1 MKKLLI
7 ILIIFLTSG
16 TCFAQFARP
25 VGIVAVPS
33 YTLWRN
39 PADSSITIYQ
49 GTVQLYN
56 TFVQHFDTTKLSG
69 WVNNRKLK
77 IAIDSIRN
85 NMYSGKYEIEVSTTG
100 VSTYSVPVALKTKT
114 MVFYNGALVRSNLW
128 SGIGTTS
135 LVIGLQT
142 DIRDYIII
150 QY

>member
-1 MKKLLI
+1 MKKLLFT
-7 ILIIFLTSG
+7 LFLFCSL
-16 TCFAQFARP
+16 FAQAQFTKPAGVTP
-25 VGIVAVPS
+25 ITG
-33 YTLWRN
+33 YTLFYN
-39 PADSSITIYQ
+39 PSDSTFTICWSNPQ
-49 GTVQLYN
+49 KCN
-56 TFVQHFDTTKLSG
+56 TFVQHFDTVKLSG

-77 IAIDSIRN
+77 IAIDSVRN

-114 MVFYNGALVRSNLW
+114 MVFYNGCLVRSNLW

-142 DIRDYIII
+142 DIRDYITI